1 MTTVNV
7 NVDTLNKNMKL
18 IIPKEIEAKIHA
30 YVMAVD
36 SEIAG
41 MGKVHVEG
49 TNIIVDDVMIY
60 EQKVTG
66 ATADLSQEAIAKWLT
81 ELVRAGG
88 SPRDWKLW
96 WHSHHTMSAFF
107 SGRDTA
113 TIDLQTESDWLVS
126 LVVNTKRE
134 REARIDLYRPF
145 RISETDLDIE
155 IAGESAFV
163 VPPEIAEEVARK
175 VSRPVYTPLPLGY
188 KATEAEE
195 YSKPELKY
203 LADELQNQISALELR
218 GLGTSAEAVALTTEL
233 VDIYTELATTEKHPK
248 KIAKWTEK
256 IEKLE
261 NYIDLSDVP
270 YRYNQYD

>member
-1 MTTVNV
+1 
-7 NVDTLNKNMKL
+7 MKL

-30 YVMAVD
+30 YVMSVN

-41 MGKVHVEG
+41 MGKVHIEG
-49 TNIIVDDVMIY
+49 ENIIVDDVMIY
-60 EQKVTG
+60 EQTVTG
-66 ATADLSQEAIAKWLT
+66 ATADLSQGAIAKWLT

-88 SPRDWKLW
+88 SPKEWKLW

-126 LVVNTKRE
+126 LVVNCKRE

-145 RISETDLDIE
+145 RMAETDIDIE
-155 IAGESAFV
+155 ITGDPAFV

-175 VSRPVYTPLPLGY
+175 VSRPVYTPLPLPLGY
-188 KATEAEE
+188 ARTGYAPVESEE

-203 LADELQNQISALELR
+203 LADDLQNQISALELR
-218 GLGTSAEAVALTTEL
+218 GLGASVEASALTSEL
-233 VDIYTELATTEKHPK
+233 IDIYTELATTEKRPK
-248 KIAKWTEK
+248 KIAHWTSK
-256 IEKLE
+256 IEELE
-261 NYIDLSDVP
+261 RDTLPPYIDMP
-270 YRYNQYD
+270 YRGYNEYD